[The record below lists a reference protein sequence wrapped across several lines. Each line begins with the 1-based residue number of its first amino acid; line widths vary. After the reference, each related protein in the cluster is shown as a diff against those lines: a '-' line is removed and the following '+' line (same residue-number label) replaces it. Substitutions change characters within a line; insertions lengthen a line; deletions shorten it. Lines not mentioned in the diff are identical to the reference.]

1 MDPHKTIRTYSEA
14 VAIVTG
20 GASGIGRA
28 ISEELVKRNCEV
40 VIADLQIE
48 LAEEIAAKL
57 RNSGGKATAKKI
69 DVTSYPAMEEL
80 VQSTFQRTGRQ
91 QPP

>member
-1 MDPHKTIRTYSEA
+1 MDQHKTIRTYSEA

-48 LAEEIAAKL
+48 LAEKN
-57 RNSGGKATAKKI
+57 RC
-69 DVTSYPAMEEL
+69 D
-80 VQSTFQRTGRQ
+80 
-91 QPP
+91 